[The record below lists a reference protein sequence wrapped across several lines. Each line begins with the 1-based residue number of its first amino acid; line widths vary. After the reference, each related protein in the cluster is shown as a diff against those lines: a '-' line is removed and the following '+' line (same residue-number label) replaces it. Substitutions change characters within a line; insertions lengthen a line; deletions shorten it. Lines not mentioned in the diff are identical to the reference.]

1 MDHSDQMQ
9 DTKRTGKEKTAF
21 QHTLRWCPASKLR
34 DNLTRVCAWL
44 LGALSLLAACPMTAL
59 GQESLPK
66 TPARGEPSAAPQTE
80 RSDPAEGHDVSP
92 EKRRILSKLGPQ
104 ALTPEQIEEAE
115 RIRKL
120 GAKYGTDPTA
130 IVGRVQLS
138 STYRDLPQ
146 GGRGI
151 DTVARVDLPFRG
163 NYLLRVDAPFLN
175 WSDPNRPG
183 TSSAQGFSDLAVTA
197 GWRAYNTPEYAL
209 LLGVIST
216 FPTATESG
224 LSLGK
229 YTVGPTIYTG
239 RFLPRWDSLLSGI
252 ITQQVSVGGDPARNS
267 VNVSKAGLQINTFW
281 GANGWSIVHADWRID
296 WERSTKSSMTL
307 ELELGRNVVGKW
319 GVFVRPGIGIYGQDL
334 PGAYAWN
341 INGGIRYMFPS
352 F

>member
-1 MDHSDQMQ
+1 M
-9 DTKRTGKEKTAF
+9 R
-21 QHTLRWCPASKLR
+21 KLR
-34 DNLTRVCAWL
+34 DNLTRVSVWL
-44 LGALSLLAACPMTAL
+44 LVALSLLTALPLTAL
-59 GQESLPK
+59 GQEK
-66 TPARGEPSAAPQTE
+66 TPAKSGPSAAAQTE
-80 RSDPAEGHDVSP
+80 MKDPAADQDAAP

-104 ALTPEQIEEAE
+104 TLTPEQEEEAE

-146 GGRGI
+146 GGQGI

-163 NYLLRVDAPFLN
+163 NYLLRVDAPVLN

-183 TSSAQGFSDLAVTA
+183 ATSVRGFSDLAITA
-197 GWRAYNTPEYAL
+197 GWRTYSTPQYAVV
-209 LLGVIST
+209 LGVIST
-216 FPTATESG
+216 LPTATETG

-229 YTVGPTIYTG
+229 YTVGPSIYTT
-239 RFLPRWDSLLSGI
+239 RFLPRWDSFLSGI
-252 ITQQVSVGGDPARNS
+252 LRQQVSVGGDPTRKS
-267 VNVSKAGLQINTFW
+267 VNISNAALQINTFW
-281 GANGWSIVHADWRID
+281 GAHGWSIVQAEWKVD

-341 INGGIRYMFPS
+341 INGGIRYMFQN

>member
-1 MDHSDQMQ
+1 MDHGGQMQ
-9 DTKRTGKEKTAF
+9 DIKRAERKTAF
-21 QHTLRWCPASKLR
+21 RHTLRWYQVRTSR
-34 DNLTRVCAWL
+34 DNLTRACVWI
-44 LGALSLLAACPMTAL
+44 LGALSLLTACPMTAL

-66 TPARGEPSAAPQTE
+66 TPARSGPSAAPQTKMDE
-80 RSDPAEGHDVSP
+80 PAEDHDVVP
-92 EKRRILSKLGPQ
+92 GKRRILSKLGPQ
-104 ALTPEQIEEAE
+104 TLTPEQEEEAE

-138 STYRDLPQ
+138 STYSGLPQ

-151 DTVARVDLPFRG
+151 DTVARVDLAFRG

-183 TSSAQGFSDLAVTA
+183 TTSVQGFSDLAVTA
-197 GWRAYNTPEYAL
+197 GWRAYNTPEYAVV
-209 LLGVIST
+209 LGVIST
-216 FPTATESG
+216 LPTAAETG

-229 YTVGPTIYTG
+229 YTVGPTIFTG

-267 VNVSKAGLQINTFW
+267 VNVSKAALQINTFW
-281 GANGWSIVHADWRID
+281 GAHGWSIVHADWRVD
-296 WERSTKSSMTL
+296 WERSTRSSMTL